1 MNSLKLVRLSD
12 EPVIQGEI
20 VDEPLPSN
28 NQPLM
33 ETAPLSGRGLVW
45 LIGWDAGISLA
56 GVVESER
63 SRESRVRDLGAGID
77 RRRVNFLSRHDFPPK
92 EFDRQPVGSVDN
104 STRRAGKPSEV
115 RVRMVFT
122 K

>member
-45 LIGWDAGISLA
+45 LIGVAA
-56 GVVESER
+56 GVGFVI
-63 SRESRVRDLGAGID
+63 GAALNDGNSQTRATAPTP
-77 RRRVNFLSRHDFPPK
+77 RRRN
-92 EFDRQPVGSVDN
+92 
-104 STRRAGKPSEV
+104 RR
-115 RVRMVFT
+115 
-122 K
+122 